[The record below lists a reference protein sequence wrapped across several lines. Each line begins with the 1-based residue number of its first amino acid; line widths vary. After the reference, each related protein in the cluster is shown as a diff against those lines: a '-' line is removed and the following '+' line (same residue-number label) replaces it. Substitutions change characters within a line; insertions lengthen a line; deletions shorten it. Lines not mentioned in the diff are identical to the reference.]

1 MLICTSMTYH
11 LSVTSPYC
19 QQVSTKKCSRTPTY
33 PMILNYLINLRAVE
47 LLPTNYCRSGQSTSN
62 EFGPRFV
69 APAVKL
75 AISGFP
81 HIVPTFPVTV
91 QVRPASS
98 MFRRWFFLDHQLVLR
113 FNRVVATPITQGLS
127 CSRLDYRKH
136 PRGVL
141 NLMTKSCRHGV
152 HRFFVLVG
160 YIRFAL
166 DGKQTKCCFI
176 CFCQS

>member
-1 MLICTSMTYH
+1 MQIAQIQPFGCLPTSVFAC
-11 LSVTSPYC
+11 LVSVTDLAHVY
-19 QQVSTKKCSRTPTY
+19 QYDVSSVRHFSV
-33 PMILNYLINLRAVE
+33 L
-47 LLPTNYCRSGQSTSN
+47 STSIHQEMFSHAYIPDASN

-113 FNRVVATPITQGLS
+113 FNRVVATPITQGWS
-127 CSRLDYRKH
+127 CSCLDYRKRS
-136 PRGVL
+136 RGVST
-141 NLMTKSCRHGV
+141 LMTKSCRHGV
-152 HRFFVLVG
+152 HRFFVPVG
-160 YIRFAL
+160 YIHFAL
-166 DGKQTKCCFI
+166 DGKQTKC
-176 CFCQS
+176 